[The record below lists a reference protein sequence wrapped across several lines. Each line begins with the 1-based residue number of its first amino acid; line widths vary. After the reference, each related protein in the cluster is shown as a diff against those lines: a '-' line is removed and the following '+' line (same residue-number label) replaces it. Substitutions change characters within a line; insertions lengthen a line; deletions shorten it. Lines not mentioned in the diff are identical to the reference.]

1 MDELNKL
8 LQAREREILLASD
21 YNLASFTG
29 ADVIKLL
36 ARATPIME
44 IELLKEVM
52 QQALDILFTVP
63 ELAQDLLT
71 KFDDLTLILAAVMFV
86 LAKNDMSETVQ
97 SLIHLI
103 ESLNLDIDMVTVHKY
118 VEDIQ
123 EMTRKSDQV

>member
-8 LQAREREILLASD
+8 LQAREREILLACD